1 MLQKI
6 RDLVQ
11 RSSLILIFISF
22 FLVEMFATLVLAPP
36 DLMGLAFGAFWSL
49 LLTAL
54 ISMMPKRAGRIVYG
68 ICYYVILIWTLAQSG
83 YYQLFEK
90 MMWLSDILF
99 ALEGAGYLGD
109 VVNGFSL
116 LWWLGGA
123 ALLALG
129 VLGIRSYTGRPRVR
143 WGVQVSLGVT
153 AVSVAGL
160 FVLPELV
167 FLRDNAIW
175 GTRSEYAQSSSYRA
189 TYNTM
194 YDSRNVYDICGIYQL
209 TFRDMWR
216 HEIYPRTSSF
226 QLEQRKNMTT
236 IDEYFQDRGENGDNG
251 VTGIYEGKNVVF
263 VLMESMD
270 DWLITEEDTPTL
282 CRLMGE
288 GISFTECY
296 TPGYGGAR
304 TLNSEFC
311 VNTGIYL
318 PTTGSYVFDYVTNH
332 FNQSLAS
339 QLTDNGYTAEVFH
352 YNNGDFY
359 SRGVFEPA
367 MGYHA
372 YNSYEEY
379 GATEEE
385 LFSEA
390 YLFDNERLEDL
401 FFREGLTFNTIITR
415 AAHLSYE
422 YDNELSEYALSVY
435 PEYRGK
441 FGNEEIDCAR
451 AKAKLVD
458 DLFARLL
465 EELEAH
471 GQLENTVIVGV
482 TDHYTYGF
490 KDDALMMELSGV
502 TNEMQLERTPCFIW
516 SADGLSVEVDKT
528 LNTADVLP
536 TVLNLLGIDSPYR
549 YLGQDAFDPHYEGYA
564 IFPDGSWISDG
575 IVCQLDADGTA
586 RFLANENDRELTEEY
601 LAQMELISTEF
612 IRISNL
618 LLVSDYY
625 KSPR

>member
-1 MLQKI
+1 MFQKI
-6 RDLVQ
+6 RKLAQ
-11 RSSLILIFISF
+11 RCSLILIFASF
-22 FLVEMFATLVLAPP
+22 FLVELFATLVLMPP
-36 DLMGLAFGAFWSL
+36 DRMGLVFGALWAL

-54 ISMMPKRAGRIVYG
+54 ISLLPKRAGRITYG
-68 ICYYVILIWTLAQSG
+68 ICYYAVLIWTLAQTG
-83 YYQLFEK
+83 YCQLFEK
-90 MMWLSDILF
+90 LMWLSDILF

-116 LWWLGGA
+116 LWWLGGI

-129 VLGIRSYTGRPRVR
+129 VFCIRSYCGRPSLR
-143 WGVQVSLGVT
+143 WSALISLGT
-153 AVSVAGL
+153 AAAAVAGL
-160 FVLPELV
+160 FVLPEVV
-167 FLRDNAIW
+167 FLRDNEIW

-194 YDSRNVYDICGIYQL
+194 YDARNVYEFCGIYQL
-209 TFRDMWR
+209 TFRDLWR
-216 HEIYPRTSSF
+216 HEIYPRTSAF
-226 QLEQRKNMTT
+226 QLEQKKNTAV
-236 IDEYFQDRGENGDNG
+236 IDAYFENRGDSGRNG
-251 VTGIYEGKNVVF
+251 VTGIYEGKNVIF

-270 DWLITEEDTPTL
+270 DWLITEEETPTI
-282 CRLMGE
+282 CRMMEE
-288 GISFTECY
+288 GINFTEFY

-332 FNQSLAS
+332 FNEAFAS

-352 YNNGDFY
+352 YNDGDFY
-359 SRGVFEPA
+359 SRSVFEPA
-367 MGYHA
+367 MGYRT
-372 YNSYEEY
+372 YNSYEDY
-379 GATEEE
+379 GAEEEE
-385 LFSEA
+385 LFWET
-390 YLFDNERLEDL
+390 YLFENEKLHSL
-401 FFREGLTFNTIITR
+401 FFRDGKTFNTIITR
-415 AAHLSYE
+415 AAHLSYD
-422 YDNELSEYALSVY
+422 YGNELSEYALSVY

-441 FGNEEIDCAR
+441 YDNEEVDCAR

-465 EELEAH
+465 EELETQ

-490 KDDALMMELSGV
+490 TDDALMMELSGV

-516 SADGLSVEVDKT
+516 TADGLSVEVDKT

-536 TVLNLLGIDSPYR
+536 TVLNLLGIDSPYQ

-564 IFPDGSWISDG
+564 IFPDGSWIQDG
-575 IVCQLDADGTA
+575 VVCQMEADGSVQI
-586 RFLANENDRELTEEY
+586 LANENEVELTEEY
-601 LAQMELISTEF
+601 MEQMQQIGTEF
-612 IRISNL
+612 IQISNL

-625 KSPR
+625 KTPR